1 MNSYKNCVQWISKD
15 SGLPQSLV
23 AEVLESY
30 ENYAKFQVET
40 TGTVFL
46 HGIGRLTY
54 SIIPAKHNVWNSIL
68 NKYVDYPESLSPC
81 FKLSAN
87 IKNSLKYFRINNWD
101 GSKSLKNQRSGA
113 TRVAKSK
120 GRQVVGYRL
129 PNYFDDYYSEPT
141 NSNVLPNPFT
151 NFGE

>member
-46 HGIGRLTY
+46 HGVGRLTY
-54 SIIPAKHNVWNSIL
+54 NIIPAKHNVWNSIL

-113 TRVAKSK
+113 NKVTKNSRTMENN
-120 GRQVVGYRL
+120 RL
-129 PNYFDDYYSEPT
+129 PDYFSDYYSKPT
-141 NSNVLPNPFT
+141 NNDSVLPNPFT